1 MQLQRSGVEQ
11 DTRFTCLGC
20 SRVHSGER
28 YDDSAVIV
36 CQRVIIQRDNLI
48 ISQIFLV
55 INYGDKYW
63 LDCFIPTS

>member
-20 SRVHSGER
+20 SRVHSGEKVNH
-28 YDDSAVIV
+28 DSAVIV

-55 INYGDKYW
+55 INYGDR
-63 LDCFIPTS
+63 LA

>member
-11 DTRFTCLGC
+11 DTRFTCLGF
-20 SRVHSGER
+20 SRLHSGER

-48 ISQIFLV
+48 IS
-55 INYGDKYW
+55 
-63 LDCFIPTS
+63 